1 MSNSEEASVGQVLRT
16 AREAQ
21 NLTLDDVALR
31 LRLMHRQVEA
41 MEKDDFESLGQSV
54 FARGFVRNYARLMGI
69 PPEALLARM
78 AGAPVEAPPM
88 SQGEQPMPRS
98 WLTSPW
104 LILRILGVLVMVAV
118 PVALYLWLNS
128 DVSDIPNSPAPV
140 TASRS
145 APVAAVAGGR
155 AVDVP
160 VAAPPVPEKSG
171 SDDTAQAATPAV
183 TTTPAVPAPS
193 ASNSVVHLEFG
204 EESWAEIKDA
214 AGHVLHRQLNRAG
227 SNVEVRGQPPFSV
240 LIGNASKAQLTYN
253 GRPIDLN
260 PFIEVTVARF
270 TLEE

>member
-41 MEKDDFESLGQSV
+41 MEGDDFESLGQSV

-78 AGAPVEAPPM
+78 AGAPAEAPPM
-88 SQGEQPMPRS
+88 SQGEQPLPRS

-104 LILRILGVLVMVAV
+104 LILLILGVLVMVAV

-140 TASRS
+140 
-145 APVAAVAGGR
+145 AAVAGGR
-155 AVDVP
+155 AVDGS

-171 SDDTAQAATPAV
+171 SDERAQAAIPGAPATPVAPATPAV
-183 TTTPAVPAPS
+183 TAPS

-204 EESWAEIKDA
+204 EESWVEIKDA

-240 LIGNASKAQLTYN
+240 LIGNASKARLTYN